1 MIQFLQN
8 FLKEKSLQT
17 FKLKMDMI
25 KVYLKIILTFPL
37 LEMINYLL
45 FNQIYMGSIEE
56 NFLKKFAT

>member
-17 FKLKMDMI
+17 FKLKMYMI

-37 LEMINYLL
+37 LEMI
-45 FNQIYMGSIEE
+45 IYFLIK
-56 NFLKKFAT
+56 FIWDQLKKTF